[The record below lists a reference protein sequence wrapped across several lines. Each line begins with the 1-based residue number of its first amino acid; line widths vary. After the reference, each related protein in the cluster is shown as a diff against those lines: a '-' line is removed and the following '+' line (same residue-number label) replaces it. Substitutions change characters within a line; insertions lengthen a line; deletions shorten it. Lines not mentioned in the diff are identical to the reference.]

1 MEEHRLRSRLIWIYI
16 VTIAAILATLLAVL
30 LFFSANEIEQSG
42 RENFSTLITAIG
54 DKLQSGDV
62 VVYSELN
69 RLEQENRLTIRIYD
83 NGNPLLYSTSD
94 DEHEADLFLQV
105 EQTAGEDGYDIAS
118 LPLTSERRT
127 SPIGKYYEDGTY
139 YFGAVSIIPI
149 KEGYRTLTIVQRQDD
164 PGEGRWLSYCVL
176 YFAGV
181 LLLGAVGARLIDRA
195 LAPAVE
201 SRRRQ
206 TQFIAA
212 ASHELRS
219 PLAVIS
225 ANLATLPEESQ
236 KSPAVE
242 VALAECGRMSRLIG
256 DLLLLASADAG
267 AWTIRLKPVEADT
280 LVLEVYEA
288 YLPLCMKNEVSLQV
302 RLSEER
308 PPQIR
313 GDAERLKQVI
323 GILLDNALAYGVT
336 QERRLIE
343 LEVTMPKHG
352 VDIRVID
359 HGPGLSPEQKAHVFD
374 RFYRADESRRDKQ
387 HFGLGLSIASE
398 LVARNHGTL
407 DVSDTPG
414 GGCSFQIHL
423 EQ

>member
-1 MEEHRLRSRLIWIYI
+1 MEEKRLRSRLIWIYI
-16 VTIAAILATLLAVL
+16 ATIAAVLAALLAAL
-30 LFFSANEIEQSG
+30 LFFSAHEIDQSG

-62 VVYSELN
+62 VVYSGLR

-83 NGNPLLYSTSD
+83 NGNPLLYNASD
-94 DEHEADLFLQV
+94 DAMQTDLFLQV
-105 EQTAGEDGYDIAS
+105 EQAARAEGYDIAS

-127 SPIGKYYEDGTY
+127 SPIGDYYEGGAR

-149 KEGYRTLTIVQRQDD
+149 REGYRALTIVQRHDD
-164 PGEGRWLSYCVL
+164 PGTGPLLL
-176 YFAGV
+176 YSALYLAGV
-181 LLLGAVGARLIDRA
+181 LLLGAAGARLIDRA
-195 LAPAVE
+195 LAPAIE

-206 TQFIAA
+206 TQFVAA

-236 KSPAVE
+236 KSAAAEIAV
-242 VALAECGRMSRLIG
+242 AECGRMSRLIG

-267 AWTIRLKPVEADT
+267 AWTVRLEPVEADT
-280 LVLEVYEA
+280 LVLDVYEA
-288 YLPLCMKNEVSLQV
+288 YLPLCVKNGVSLEAC
-302 RLSEER
+302 LSEER
-308 PPQIR
+308 PPLIR

-336 QERRLIE
+336 RERRSIE
-343 LEVTMPKHG
+343 LELVLQKRG
-352 VDIRVID
+352 ADIRVID

-374 RFYRADESRRDKQ
+374 RFYRADKSRRDKQ
-387 HFGLGLSIASE
+387 HFGLGLSTAFE
-398 LVARNHGTL
+398 LVARNHGAL
-407 DVSDTPG
+407 AVSDTPG
-414 GGCSFQIHL
+414 GGCTFQIHL
-423 EQ
+423 ES